1 MAIWD
6 SVIVKIGNLLTQ
18 FIWISHHMLD
28 RHPIV
33 IIVIIDPEEVAK
45 LDQRNLDLFRWVC
58 KSLQLLNVTH
68 FDSLMRIQQALS
80 SLADFDSVVIMA
92 GRERLCLFLLMI
104 TPSIAMVP
112 LDTAAPSCGSVS
124 LMPGL
129 SLLHIGAIIANSSLA
144 SILCVIE
151 ILGSNEYSSEAPTRC

>member
-1 MAIWD
+1 MVNELLFLVQYLLHRLPR
-6 SVIVKIGNLLTQ
+6 VIRDICDL
-18 FIWISHHMLD
+18 
-28 RHPIV
+28 
-33 IIVIIDPEEVAK
+33 EEVDELGQTFNDHYRRA
-45 LDQRNLDLFRWVC
+45 
-58 KSLQLLNVTH
+58 LQCLELCHVRH
-68 FDSLMRIQQALS
+68 FESLMRIQQALS
-80 SLADFDSVVIMA
+80 SLTDFDSVVVMA
-92 GRERLCLFLLMI
+92 GRERLRLFLLMI

-124 LMPGL
+124 LMSGL

>member
-1 MAIWD
+1 MVNELLFLVQYLLHRLPR
-6 SVIVKIGNLLTQ
+6 VIKDICHL
-18 FIWISHHMLD
+18 
-28 RHPIV
+28 
-33 IIVIIDPEEVAK
+33 EEVDELGQAFN
-45 LDQRNLDLFRWVC
+45 DHYWWVLE
-58 KSLQLLNVTH
+58 SLELCHITH

-80 SLADFDSVVIMA
+80 SLADFDSVVVMA
-92 GRERLCLFLLMI
+92 GRERLRLFLLAI

-129 SLLHIGAIIANSSLA
+129 SLLHIGAIVANPSLA